1 LAFVRQGQPVRIA
14 AGDSIPDAQGSI
26 SYVAPVIDE
35 QTRTALARAVL
46 ANAKG
51 SWRPG
56 LFVTATIEVGATDVP
71 LLIPKDALQTIE
83 GQASV
88 FVQTPEG
95 FEARPVTLG
104 RANETHVEILSGLE
118 SGERYAATET
128 FILKAELAK
137 GEATHQH

>member
-1 LAFVRQGQPVRIA
+1 
-14 AGDSIPDAQGSI
+14 
-26 SYVAPVIDE
+26 
-35 QTRTALARAVL
+35 
-46 ANAKG
+46 
-51 SWRPG
+51 
-56 LFVTATIEVGATDVP
+56 VP
-71 LLIPKDALQTIE
+71 LLIPKEAAQTVE
-83 GQASV
+83 GKATV

-118 SGERYAATET
+118 PGERYAASET